1 MCLRE
6 PKKRMIC
13 IIRAYI
19 HYFEQNIQKIVSF
32 LSKIC
37 HSQMNFEVTLEEE
50 TSQTKQADFPPQVK
64 IVCSAFKGSILGA
77 DGGN

>member
-1 MCLRE
+1 ML
-6 PKKRMIC
+6 
-13 IIRAYI
+13 
-19 HYFEQNIQKIVSF
+19 EQNIQKIVSF
-32 LSKIC
+32 LSKVC

>member
-1 MCLRE
+1 
-6 PKKRMIC
+6 
-13 IIRAYI
+13 
-19 HYFEQNIQKIVSF
+19 
-32 LSKIC
+32 
-37 HSQMNFEVTLEEE
+37 MNFEVTLEEE